1 MGVETRGGLWGI
13 RPLPLPRGCLFSR
26 ADPQSPVLPHA
37 VGTQERGT
45 SDPGPLP
52 ACNPLPRGGERADWQ
67 VRVGQTKALP
77 SPGPS
82 QQVPV
87 LPWLLDT
94 ASGDNNSSSR
104 NHSLCLT
111 SQVEGTEHG
120 GVAQLVNPSP
130 SVFTF
135 LVSLPHPFLVTQFL
149 SLGVRCGACAPLAAF
164 TASQSR
170 SLFPVYRRV
179 RDGGLVPSF
188 CFCSWS
194 CLAPTLS
201 AGSSLGIPERK

>member
-37 VGTQERGT
+37 VSTQERGT
-45 SDPGPLP
+45 ADPGPLP
-52 ACNPLPRGGERADWQ
+52 ACNPLPHGGKRADWQ
-67 VRVGQTKALP
+67 VRVGQTEALA

-94 ASGDNNSSSR
+94 ASGDSNSSSR

-130 SVFTF
+130 RVFTF
-135 LVSLPHPFLVTQFL
+135 PVSSPSLPCNPV
-149 SLGVRCGACAPLAAF
+149 
-164 TASQSR
+164 SQPGSQVWGLCTPG
-170 SLFPVYRRV
+170 SVHSQPVSEPV
-179 RDGGLVPSF
+179 
-188 CFCSWS
+188 S
-194 CLAPTLS
+194 CLQKGKGRRARSFLLLLQLVLPTPH
-201 AGSSLGIPERK
+201 SLRWL